1 MVLTY
6 DPEFLALVGKPKLDE
21 QRNAVL
27 PVHDVMGR
35 RERMAAFV
43 AGSRPGLPADV
54 EQIIYHVEASD
65 GYKVPVYHLRKKDE
79 PASLAATAAILHMHG
94 GGYVG
99 VSAEDAT
106 PSIAAYVSYS
116 GIPIFSVDYRLAPEN
131 AYPVPLEDCW
141 ISLLWL
147 QSHAKKFNIDPSLIA
162 IMGESAGGG
171 LAAALAPLA
180 RDRKLSPPLAKQIL
194 IYPMIDD
201 RTKSDYTKGVAIFGM
216 EDVITG
222 WAAYLGSIYETDKI
236 PIYAAAGRIRNVK
249 GLPPLYMDVGELD
262 IFAVENFE
270 HVRKFMAAG
279 VPTEFHIY
287 TGVPHAFHRFAPTA
301 SVTKRAFANRVGAML
316 SIERQR
322 DGGIQQVKEHL

>member
-1 MVLTY
+1 MPLTY
-6 DPEFLALVGKPKLDE
+6 DPEFLALVGKPALDA

-27 PVHDVMGR
+27 PIHDVMGR

-43 AGSRPGLPADV
+43 AGSKPDLPADV
-54 EQIIYHVEASD
+54 EQHIHHIEAPD
-65 GYKVPVYHLRKKDE
+65 GYKVPVYRLQKKIVRTGSA
-79 PASLAATAAILHMHG
+79 PTAAILHMHG

-106 PSIAAYVSYS
+106 PSIAVYVSYS

-131 AYPVPLEDCW
+131 PYPVPLEDCW

-147 QSHAKKFNIDPSLIA
+147 QSHAKEFNIDPSMIA

-180 RDRKLSPPLAKQIL
+180 RDRKFSPPLAKQIL

-201 RTKSDYTKGVAIFGM
+201 QTHSDYTKGVAIFGM

-222 WAAYLGSIYETDKI
+222 WAAYLGPLYRTDSI
-236 PIYAAAGRIRNVK
+236 PIYAAASRITNVE
-249 GLPPLYMDVGELD
+249 GLPPLYLDVGQLD
-262 IFAVENFE
+262 IFVQENFE
-270 HVRKFMAAG
+270 YVQKFVKAG
-279 VPTEFHIY
+279 IATEFHIY

-301 SVTKRAFANRVGAML
+301 TVTKRAFANRVGAML
-316 SIERQR
+316 SIERQGNKR
-322 DGGIQQVKEHL
+322 SEQLKADS

>member
-6 DPEFLALVGKPKLDE
+6 DPEFLALVGKPALDA

-43 AGSRPGLPADV
+43 AGSRPDLPADV
-54 EQIIYHVEASD
+54 EQTIYYVDALD
-65 GYKVPVYHLRKKDE
+65 GYKVPVYHLQKKDV
-79 PASLAATAAILHMHG
+79 PAGYAPTAAILHMHG

-131 AYPVPLEDCW
+131 PYPIPLEDCW
-141 ISLLWL
+141 VSLLWL
-147 QSHAKKFNIDPSLIA
+147 QSQAKTFNIDPGLIA

-201 RTKSDYTKGVAIFGM
+201 RTKSDATNGVAIFGM
-216 EDVITG
+216 QDVITG
-222 WAAYLGSIYETDKI
+222 WAAYLGPLYGTDKI
-236 PIYAAAGRIRNVK
+236 PIYAAAGRVTDVS
-249 GLPPLYMDVGELD
+249 GLPPLYLDVGQLD
-262 IFAVENFE
+262 IFVQEDFE
-270 HVRKFMAAG
+270 HVQKFVTAG
-279 VPTEFHIY
+279 INTEFHIY

-316 SIERQR
+316 SIERQ
-322 DGGIQQVKEHL
+322 GGGET